1 MIKAQGE
8 HKVDNNEEKIIFTTE
23 DDEQIEFY
31 VLEQTKLNGINYI
44 LVTDN
49 NTDEEAEALIMKD
62 ISKEDDEEAIY
73 DIVEDEKELMLIA
86 KIFEE
91 MMEDIDIEL

>member
-1 MIKAQGE
+1 M
-8 HKVDNNEEKIIFTTE
+8 DNNEEKIIFTTE